1 MANPKKDE
9 PVGGSL
15 GLDKVVEKVLNYL
28 HGYGKT
34 EPADIPEGDEMGS
47 SRELIDALTELDAKY
62 RAEKM
67 GLDYAPITNIP
78 DSLGLEKIGYD
89 QKDLTELT
97 DEVAVELDA
106 KYAGD
111 REKSERDYIKDVRDI
126 ESEVDKTR
134 LKESEEIN
142 KLTESAAAEAR
153 SLTEDM
159 VLQGLVNSTVYD
171 LGAEGIVK
179 KSAEEFQKLS
189 AEYDV
194 KYQKLDAELKERES
208 EYREALE
215 AFDLKYAAELKAGV
229 QKLKLEEE
237 KRLKEINDY
246 NASVTERENAYR
258 AERQQLLND
267 LYVARTEA
275 IMEAARAERE
285 EELQTGVSEEKRAEY
300 RRRFELAKAFYS
312 RFTPEETG
320 KMLEESR
327 LYLGVL
333 LGDDMF
339 NELGR
344 WNFLERK

>member
-89 QKDLTELT
+89 EKDLTELT

-134 LKESEEIN
+134 LKESEDIN

-171 LGAEGIVK
+171 LGAEKKIKKINKNIVK
-179 KSAEEFQKLS
+179 KRSNIKC
-189 AEYDV
+189 
-194 KYQKLDAELKERES
+194 
-208 EYREALE
+208 
-215 AFDLKYAAELKAGV
+215 
-229 QKLKLEEE
+229 
-237 KRLKEINDY
+237 III
-246 NASVTERENAYR
+246 
-258 AERQQLLND
+258 LN
-267 LYVARTEA
+267 
-275 IMEAARAERE
+275 II
-285 EELQTGVSEEKRAEY
+285 
-300 RRRFELAKAFYS
+300 
-312 RFTPEETG
+312 
-320 KMLEESR
+320 
-327 LYLGVL
+327 
-333 LGDDMF
+333 
-339 NELGR
+339 
-344 WNFLERK
+344 